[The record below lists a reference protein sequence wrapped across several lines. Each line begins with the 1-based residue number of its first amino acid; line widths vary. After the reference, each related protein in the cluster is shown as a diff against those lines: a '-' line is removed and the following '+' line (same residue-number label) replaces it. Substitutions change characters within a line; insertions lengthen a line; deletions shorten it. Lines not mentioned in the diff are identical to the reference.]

1 MNGIED
7 DIEPDLLPALL
18 QGKVVLVKRKGSSLI
33 PAGKIPPGK
42 DDEPGALFLPV
53 KVFNYLLT
61 APDRDIVFA
70 GIPAGYYC
78 HIQHNL

>member
-1 MNGIED
+1 M
-7 DIEPDLLPALL
+7 
-18 QGKVVLVKRKGSSLI
+18 
-33 PAGKIPPGK
+33 AGKIPPGK
-42 DDEPGALFLPV
+42 DDEPGAVFLPV